1 VVVIG
6 LGNHAHGERDQR
18 PAGNPYVFGFTFH
31 VATLARA
38 TLRAGEEADL
48 FEIFLS
54 DPDGGNDWLL

>member
-6 LGNHAHGERDQR
+6 LGNHAHGNHAHRQ
-18 PAGNPYVFGFTFH
+18 ATGGWLAMYVFGFTFH
-31 VATLARA
+31 VATLARG

-54 DPDGGNDWLL
+54 DPDGG